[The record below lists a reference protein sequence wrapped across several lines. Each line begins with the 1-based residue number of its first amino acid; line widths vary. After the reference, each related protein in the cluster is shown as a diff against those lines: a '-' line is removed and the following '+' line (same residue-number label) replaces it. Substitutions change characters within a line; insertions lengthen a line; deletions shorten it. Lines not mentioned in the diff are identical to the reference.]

1 MDSPP
6 ILPVADFELIASAC
20 DGVLVVVRALQTQ
33 RSLLRKASA
42 QIDPKKLLGIVFNAA
57 ESERRNGYY
66 NRYYTGNVKQK

>member
-1 MDSPP
+1 
-6 ILPVADFELIASAC
+6 
-20 DGVLVVVRALQTQ
+20 LVVLRALQTQ

-66 NRYYTGNVKQK
+66 NRNYTGNVKQK